1 MLCLLLPGVPGG
13 THLNLLS
20 GKKWPIFAEF
30 VPLVAALS
38 QSLEFVSYRR
48 WNCRIG
54 PPIKIVWAWLKVNAL
69 NFFQVQ
75 KQSSLSRGPISSF
88 ISCSFTNNTGLA
100 LPYNVV
106 GHRLKSFAKIDFR
119 SRTFFFKLL
128 CFWEICGFGLGP
140 EKLPIPGT
148 MDPQLGRRRKKEF
161 IKCD

>member
-38 QSLEFVSYRR
+38 QSLEFESYRR

-54 PPIKIVWAWLKVNAL
+54 PPIKLVWAWLKVNTL

-75 KQSSLSRGPISSF
+75 KHSSLSRGPIPSF

-106 GHRLKSFAKIDFR
+106 DHQLKSFAKIDFR
-119 SRTFFFKLL
+119 SRTFFGELL
-128 CFWEICGFGLGP
+128 CFCFLRNLRFRSRSREVADLRNNGSS
-140 EKLPIPGT
+140 T
-148 MDPQLGRRRKKEF
+148 RKKKKEG
-161 IKCD
+161 IH